1 MKLTLPLLALVGLSL
16 GNPCGYAQHPVQNG
30 VAVTEK
36 ASPADNFVDTIG
48 VNTHI
53 TYTQSNYANFSAVLQ
68 ALQELGVRHIRDG
81 YQPTSAWGTTYPG
94 KSPYYADHRALAN
107 AGIHTNYLVN
117 CFVNGALPSASDI
130 VAFARLA
137 GDMDAI
143 EAANEPDDNS
153 GCVQTGATVWQTN
166 VAAQLGVLHTAAST
180 LKVPLYGPAMVNP
193 GAAGEIGNQS
203 ANVTDCNIHFY
214 SGGRQPEIN
223 NWGSA
228 HGDPNGY
235 GYAGIQ
241 WWIDQDTLAVLNGYA
256 QGRPCVIT
264 ETGFFAFPTTS
275 TPYQVTEAVEAIYFP
290 RTLMAAYAWGIRRT
304 YVFELMEY
312 AGDPLGYGLLRSD
325 NSPKPAFMAVKNLIA
340 TLSDPGTTQFYPGY
354 LKFEITGS
362 TTNVQ
367 HFLFQKRDGSFWLA
381 LWNSSPVYNPSTNQE
396 ISVPSQN
403 VTLTLFNAY
412 KAQTLQQLDETGGMS
427 SANLAAKTTA
437 SLNVTSGVSL
447 VKITP

>member
-1 MKLTLPLLALVGLSL
+1 MKLTLLLLALVGLSL
-16 GNPCGYAQHPVQNG
+16 GSPCGYGQHLVQNG
-30 VAVTEK
+30 VIVTEK

-94 KSPYYADHRALAN
+94 KSPYYVDHRALAN

-130 VAFARLA
+130 VAFAKLV

-153 GCVQTGATVWQTN
+153 GCIQSGATIWQTN
-166 VAAQLGVLHTAAST
+166 VAAQIGVLHTAAST
-180 LKVPLYGPAMVNP
+180 LKVPLYGPSMVYA
-193 GAAGEIGNQS
+193 GTAGEIGNQS
-203 ANVTDCNIHFY
+203 ANVTHCNVHFY

-223 NWGSA
+223 NWGPA

-241 WWIDQDTLAVLNGYA
+241 WWIDQETLAALNGYA

-264 ETGFFAFPTTS
+264 ETGFFAFPATS

-312 AGDPLGYGLLRSD
+312 AGDPLGYGLMRSD

-340 TLSDPGTTQFYPGY
+340 TLSDRGTTQFYPGY

-381 LWNSSPVYNPSTNQE
+381 LWNSSPVYSPSTNQE
-396 ISVPSQN
+396 ISVPSQSI
-403 VTLTLFNAY
+403 TLTLFNAY
-412 KAQTLQQLDETGGMS
+412 KAQTLQQLDEAGGMS
-427 SANLAAKTTA
+427 GASLGAKTTV
-437 SLNVTSGVSL
+437 SLNVTSGLSL
-447 VKITP
+447 VKITS